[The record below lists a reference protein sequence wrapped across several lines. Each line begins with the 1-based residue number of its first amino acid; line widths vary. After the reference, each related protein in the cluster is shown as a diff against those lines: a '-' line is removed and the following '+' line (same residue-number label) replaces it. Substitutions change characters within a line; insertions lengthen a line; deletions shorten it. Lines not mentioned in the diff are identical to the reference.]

1 MKRLLGLFLL
11 FPTAVNA
18 VPVVPNFQS
27 GSMTSHTE
35 TTTKV
40 TEVINSIDYQTGWE
54 YTVTGTN
61 IKADG
66 ATLLP
71 PSTSVSNTM
80 DGVTTTWSS
89 LDANNVPNFSIKNPD
104 QSWQFTTTL
113 SQPGMVNQTI
123 INRTTDM
130 TSVTDTVSTL
140 SLIHI

>member
-1 MKRLLGLFLL
+1 MKRLIILL
-11 FPTAVNA
+11 LIGVSPVQA

-40 TEVINSIDYQTGWE
+40 TEIINSIDYQTGWQ

-61 IKADG
+61 VKSDG

-71 PSTSVSNTM
+71 PSTSTTNTL
-80 DGVTTTWSS
+80 DGVSSTWSG
-89 LDANNVPNFSIKNPD
+89 LDASKIPNFTVNNTD
-104 QSWQFTTTL
+104 QSWQFTTSL
-113 SQPGMVNQTI
+113 SQPGLVNQTI

-130 TSVTDTVSTL
+130 TIITYTVSTF
-140 SLIHI
+140 SQ

>member
-1 MKRLLGLFLL
+1 MKRLFWLFLFL
-11 FPTAVNA
+11 PTAVNA

-89 LDANNVPNFSIKNPD
+89 LDANSVPNFSIKNPD
-104 QSWQFTTTL
+104 QSWHFTTTL
-113 SQPGMVNQTI
+113 SQPGMGNQTI

-130 TSVTDTVSTL
+130 TSVTDTVSTF
-140 SLIHI
+140 SQ

>member
-1 MKRLLGLFLL
+1 MKRLIWLFLFL
-11 FPTAVNA
+11 PTSVSAVH
-18 VPVVPNFQS
+18 VVPNFQY

-40 TEVINSIDYQTGWE
+40 TEVINSIDYQTGLE

-130 TSVTDTVSTL
+130 TSVTDTVSTF
-140 SLIHI
+140 SQ

>member
-1 MKRLLGLFLL
+1 MKRLFWLFLFL
-11 FPTAVNA
+11 PTSVSA

-123 INRTTDM
+123 INRTTEM
-130 TSVTDTVSTL
+130 TSVTDTVSTF
-140 SLIHI
+140 SQ

>member
-1 MKRLLGLFLL
+1 MKRLLGLFLFL
-11 FPTAVNA
+11 PTAVNA

-40 TEVINSIDYQTGWE
+40 TEVIISIDYQTGWE

-89 LDANNVPNFSIKNPD
+89 LDANSVPNFSIKNPD

-130 TSVTDTVSTL
+130 TSVTDTVSTF
-140 SLIHI
+140 SQ

>member
-1 MKRLLGLFLL
+1 MKQLIWLFLFL
-11 FPTAVNA
+11 PASVSA

-54 YTVTGTN
+54 YSVTGTN

-89 LDANNVPNFSIKNPD
+89 LDANSVPNFSIKNPD

-130 TSVTDTVSTL
+130 TSVTDTVSTF
-140 SLIHI
+140 SQ

>member
-1 MKRLLGLFLL
+1 MKRLFWLFLFL
-11 FPTAVNA
+11 PTSVSA

-54 YTVTGTN
+54 YSVTGTN

-71 PSTSVSNTM
+71 PSTSVSNTL
-80 DGVTTTWSS
+80 DGVTSTWS
-89 LDANNVPNFSIKNPD
+89 
-104 QSWQFTTTL
+104 
-113 SQPGMVNQTI
+113 
-123 INRTTDM
+123 
-130 TSVTDTVSTL
+130 L

>member
-1 MKRLLGLFLL
+1 MKRLLGLFLFL
-11 FPTAVNA
+11 PTAVNA

-54 YTVTGTN
+54 YSVTGTN

-89 LDANNVPNFSIKNPD
+89 LDANSVPNFSIKNPD

-123 INRTTDM
+123 INRTTEM
-130 TSVTDTVSTL
+130 TSITDTVSTF
-140 SLIHI
+140 SQ

>member
-1 MKRLLGLFLL
+1 MKRLFWLFLFL
-11 FPTAVNA
+11 PTAVNA

-113 SQPGMVNQTI
+113 SQPGMVNQTP
-123 INRTTDM
+123 
-130 TSVTDTVSTL
+130 VSYTHLTL
-140 SLIHI
+140 PTILRV

>member
-1 MKRLLGLFLL
+1 MKRLIILL
-11 FPTAVNA
+11 LIGVSPVQA

-40 TEVINSIDYQTGWE
+40 TEIINSIDYQTGWQ

-61 IKADG
+61 VKADG

-71 PSTSVSNTM
+71 PSTSTTNTL
-80 DGVTTTWSS
+80 DGVSSTWSG
-89 LDANNVPNFSIKNPD
+89 LDASKIPNFTVNNTD
-104 QSWQFTTTL
+104 QSWQFTTSL
-113 SQPGMVNQTI
+113 SQPGLVNQTI

-130 TSVTDTVSTL
+130 TSITDTVSTF
-140 SLIHI
+140 SQ

>member
-1 MKRLLGLFLL
+1 MKRLLGLFLFL
-11 FPTAVNA
+11 PTAVNA

-40 TEVINSIDYQTGWE
+40 TEVINSIYYQTGWE

-89 LDANNVPNFSIKNPD
+89 LDANSVPNFSIKNPD

-130 TSVTDTVSTL
+130 TSVTDTVSTI
-140 SLIHI
+140 SQ

>member
-1 MKRLLGLFLL
+1 MKQLIWLFLL
-11 FPTAVNA
+11 VPRAANA

-35 TTTKV
+35 TSTKV

-71 PSTSVSNTM
+71 PSTSTTNTK
-80 DGVTTTWSS
+80 DGVTSTWSG

-130 TSVTDTVSTL
+130 TSVTDTVSTF
-140 SLIHI
+140 SQ

>member
-1 MKRLLGLFLL
+1 MKRLLGLFLFL
-11 FPTAVNA
+11 PTAVNA

-89 LDANNVPNFSIKNPD
+89 LDANSVPNFSIKNPD

-113 SQPGMVNQTI
+113 SQPGMVNQTL

-130 TSVTDTVSTL
+130 TSVTDTVSTF
-140 SLIHI
+140 SQ

>member
-1 MKRLLGLFLL
+1 MKWLLGLFLFL
-11 FPTAVNA
+11 PTGANA

-89 LDANNVPNFSIKNPD
+89 LDANNVPNFSVKNPD

-123 INRTTDM
+123 INRTTEM
-130 TSVTDTVSTL
+130 TSMTDTVSTF
-140 SLIHI
+140 SQ

>member
-1 MKRLLGLFLL
+1 MKRLLGLFLFL
-11 FPTAVNA
+11 PTAVNA

-71 PSTSVSNTM
+71 PSTSVSDTM

-89 LDANNVPNFSIKNPD
+89 LDANSVPNFSIKNPD

-130 TSVTDTVSTL
+130 TSVTDTVSTF
-140 SLIHI
+140 SQ

>member
-1 MKRLLGLFLL
+1 MKWLLGLFLFL
-11 FPTAVNA
+11 PTGVNA

-61 IKADG
+61 IKSDG

-130 TSVTDTVSTL
+130 TSVTDTVSTF
-140 SLIHI
+140 SQ

>member
-1 MKRLLGLFLL
+1 MKQLIWLFLL
-11 FPTAVNA
+11 VPTAVNA

-35 TTTKV
+35 TSTKV

-66 ATLLP
+66 
-71 PSTSVSNTM
+71 STSTTNTK
-80 DGVTTTWSS
+80 DGVTSTWSG
-89 LDANNVPNFSIKNPD
+89 LDANNVPNFSIKNAD

-123 INRTTDM
+123 INRTTEM
-130 TSVTDTVSTL
+130 TSVTDTVSTF
-140 SLIHI
+140 SQ

>member
-1 MKRLLGLFLL
+1 MRRLIWLFLL
-11 FPTAVNA
+11 ITTRANA

-40 TEVINSIDYQTGWE
+40 TEVINSVDYQTGWE

-61 IKADG
+61 VKADG

-71 PSTSVSNTM
+71 PSTSISNTV
-80 DGVTTTWSS
+80 DGVTSTWSS
-89 LDANNVPNFSIKNPD
+89 LDANNVPKFSIKNPD

-113 SQPGMVNQTI
+113 SQPGLVNQTI
-123 INRTTDM
+123 INRTTEM
-130 TSVTDTVSTL
+130 TSVTDTVSTF
-140 SLIHI
+140 SQ

>member
-1 MKRLLGLFLL
+1 MKKFLL
-11 FPTAVNA
+11 LSLLLIPTAVNA

-35 TTTKV
+35 TTTRV
-40 TEVINSIDYQTGWE
+40 TEIINSIDYQTGWE

-61 IKADG
+61 IKTDS

-71 PSTSVSNTM
+71 PSTTTTNSI
-80 DGVTTTWSS
+80 DGVTSTWSG
-89 LDANNVPNFSIKNPD
+89 LDANSVPNFTVNNTD

-130 TSVTDTVSTL
+130 TSVTDTVSTF
-140 SLIHI
+140 SQ

>member
-1 MKRLLGLFLL
+1 MKQLIWLFLFL
-11 FPTAVNA
+11 PASVSA

-54 YTVTGTN
+54 YSVTGTN

-71 PSTSVSNTM
+71 PSTAVSNTM

-113 SQPGMVNQTI
+113 SQPGRVNQTI

-130 TSVTDTVSTL
+130 TSVTDTVSTF
-140 SLIHI
+140 SQ

>member
-1 MKRLLGLFLL
+1 MKRRFWLFLFL
-11 FPTAVNA
+11 PTSVSA

-54 YTVTGTN
+54 YSVTGTN

-71 PSTSVSNTM
+71 PSTAVSNTM

-113 SQPGMVNQTI
+113 SQPGLVNQTI
-123 INRTTDM
+123 INRTTEM
-130 TSVTDTVSTL
+130 TSVTDTVSTF
-140 SLIHI
+140 SQ

>member
-1 MKRLLGLFLL
+1 MKTLITILLLL
-11 FPTAVNA
+11 SGSGAAKA

-89 LDANNVPNFSIKNPD
+89 LDANNVPNFSVKNPD

-123 INRTTDM
+123 TNRTTEM
-130 TSVTDTVSTL
+130 TSMPDTVSTF
-140 SLIHI
+140 SQ

>member
-1 MKRLLGLFLL
+1 MKQLIWLFLFL
-11 FPTAVNA
+11 PASVSA

-35 TTTKV
+35 KTTKV

-54 YTVTGTN
+54 YSVTGTN

-130 TSVTDTVSTL
+130 TSVTDTVSTF
-140 SLIHI
+140 SQ

>member
-1 MKRLLGLFLL
+1 MKRLVWLFLFL
-11 FPTAVNA
+11 PASVSA

-54 YTVTGTN
+54 YSVTGTN

-71 PSTSVSNTM
+71 PSTAVSNTM

-113 SQPGMVNQTI
+113 SQPGLVNQTI
-123 INRTTDM
+123 INRTTEM
-130 TSVTDTVSTL
+130 TSVTDTVSTF
-140 SLIHI
+140 SQ

>member
-1 MKRLLGLFLL
+1 MKRLIILL
-11 FPTAVNA
+11 LIGVSPVQA

-40 TEVINSIDYQTGWE
+40 TEIINSIDYQTGWQ

-61 IKADG
+61 VKSDG

-71 PSTSVSNTM
+71 PSTSTTNTLEGVSS
-80 DGVTTTWSS
+80 TWSG
-89 LDANNVPNFSIKNPD
+89 LDASKIPNFTVNNTD
-104 QSWQFTTTL
+104 QSWQFTTSL
-113 SQPGMVNQTI
+113 SQPGLVNQTI

-130 TSVTDTVSTL
+130 TSITDTVSTF
-140 SLIHI
+140 SQ

>member
-1 MKRLLGLFLL
+1 MTRLLGLFLFL
-11 FPTAVNA
+11 PTAVNA

-89 LDANNVPNFSIKNPD
+89 LDANSVPNFSIKNPD

-130 TSVTDTVSTL
+130 TSVTDTVSNF
-140 SLIHI
+140 SQ

>member
-1 MKRLLGLFLL
+1 MKRLIILL
-11 FPTAVNA
+11 LIGVSPVQA

-40 TEVINSIDYQTGWE
+40 TEIINSIDYQTGWQ

-61 IKADG
+61 VKSDG

-71 PSTSVSNTM
+71 PSTSTTNTL
-80 DGVTTTWSS
+80 DGVSSTWSG
-89 LDANNVPNFSIKNPD
+89 LDASKIPNFTVNNTD
-104 QSWQFTTTL
+104 QSWQFTTSL
-113 SQPGMVNQTI
+113 SQPGLVNQTI

-130 TSVTDTVSTL
+130 TSITDTVSTF
-140 SLIHI
+140 SQ

>member
-1 MKRLLGLFLL
+1 MKRLIWLFLFL
-11 FPTAVNA
+11 PTSVSA

-40 TEVINSIDYQTGWE
+40 TEIINSIDYQTGWE

-89 LDANNVPNFSIKNPD
+89 LDANSVPNFSIKNPD
-104 QSWQFTTTL
+104 QSSQFTTTI
-113 SQPGMVNQTI
+113 SQPGMVNQTL

-130 TSVTDTVSTL
+130 TSVTDTVSTF
-140 SLIHI
+140 SQ

>member
-1 MKRLLGLFLL
+1 MLLFL
-11 FPTAVNA
+11 PASVSA

-54 YTVTGTN
+54 YSVTGTN

-130 TSVTDTVSTL
+130 TSVTDTVSTF
-140 SLIHI
+140 SQ

>member
-1 MKRLLGLFLL
+1 MKRLIILL
-11 FPTAVNA
+11 LTGVAPVQA

-40 TEVINSIDYQTGWE
+40 TEVINSIDYQTGWQ

-61 IKADG
+61 VKTDG

-71 PSTSVSNTM
+71 PSTTTTNTL
-80 DGVTTTWSS
+80 DGVTSTWSG
-89 LDANNVPNFSIKNPD
+89 LDASKVPNFTVNNVD
-104 QSWQFTTTL
+104 QSWQFTTSL
-113 SQPGMVNQTI
+113 SQPGLVNQTI

-130 TSVTDTVSTL
+130 TSVTDTVSTF
-140 SLIHI
+140 SQ

>member
-1 MKRLLGLFLL
+1 MKRLIWLFLFL
-11 FPTAVNA
+11 PTSVSA

-54 YTVTGTN
+54 YSVTGTN

-89 LDANNVPNFSIKNPD
+89 LDANNVPNFSIKNPY

-130 TSVTDTVSTL
+130 KSVTDTVSTF
-140 SLIHI
+140 SQ

>member
-1 MKRLLGLFLL
+1 MKWLLGLFLFL
-11 FPTAVNA
+11 PTGVNA

-61 IKADG
+61 IKSDG

-89 LDANNVPNFSIKNPD
+89 LDANNVPNFSVKNPD

-123 INRTTDM
+123 INRTTEM
-130 TSVTDTVSTL
+130 TSMTDTVSTF
-140 SLIHI
+140 SQ

>member
-1 MKRLLGLFLL
+1 MKRLLGLFLFL
-11 FPTAVNA
+11 PTAVNA

-89 LDANNVPNFSIKNPD
+89 LDANSVPNFSIKNPD

-130 TSVTDTVSTL
+130 TRVTATVSTF
-140 SLIHI
+140 SQ

>member
-1 MKRLLGLFLL
+1 MKRLLGLFLFL
-11 FPTAVNA
+11 PTAVNA

-35 TTTKV
+35 PTTKV

-89 LDANNVPNFSIKNPD
+89 LDANSVPNFSIKNPD

-130 TSVTDTVSTL
+130 TSVTDTVSTF
-140 SLIHI
+140 SQ

>member
-1 MKRLLGLFLL
+1 MKRLIILL
-11 FPTAVNA
+11 LIGVSPVHA

-40 TEVINSIDYQTGWE
+40 TEIINSIDYQTGWQ

-61 IKADG
+61 VKSDG

-71 PSTSVSNTM
+71 PSTSTTNTL
-80 DGVTTTWSS
+80 DGVSSTWSG
-89 LDANNVPNFSIKNPD
+89 LDASKIPNFTVNNTD
-104 QSWQFTTTL
+104 QSWQFTTSL
-113 SQPGMVNQTI
+113 SQPGLVNQTI

-130 TSVTDTVSTL
+130 TSITDTVSTF
-140 SLIHI
+140 SQ